1 MADIG
6 VNTDQRL
13 VRIDGQC
20 GGVSFSNMGS
30 SGYTVKEVLLN
41 ESILNPG
48 LQTLV
53 TLHSYIYMPGKDLDS
68 FKGGQLSLSLA
79 NKDGDNLSVAQKIYR
94 LDNRDFN
101 PSNVGATEE
110 FTLHAC
116 DQSLLSDAKSLVS
129 KSWKCETPDKIVKY
143 VLQSCAG
150 VRNLEVDS
158 ASPAR
163 DYIAENI
170 HPFQVVVQQ
179 ANVALD
185 GDDPSFVH
193 FMTYKN
199 NGTHHFKSLKKL
211 CKGSVSGSN
220 QFYYNDGGGESKYSY
235 NANKQAAITF
245 MFPCDFDLLSDIL
258 NGVDESGQNINS
270 LTTVNP
276 LNMAMQLFGMG
287 GGGGSGGGLM
297 SGSCGVGSGNAKQ
310 SVTNKGTAKDQ
321 GGCETDVEKHL
332 LKRQARMGL
341 LEKDKIAL
349 RMTTAWR
356 PDIHVGD
363 LVGLNCQ
370 NNRNSRNGAGGCVVY
385 GSGTYLVTALT
396 HKIMHGG
403 FATTTM
409 DCVAQTAGGGIV

>member
-1 MADIG
+1 M
-6 VNTDQRL
+6 
-13 VRIDGQC
+13 
-20 GGVSFSNMGS
+20 
-30 SGYTVKEVLLN
+30 
-41 ESILNPG
+41 
-48 LQTLV
+48 
-53 TLHSYIYMPGKDLDS
+53 
-68 FKGGQLSLSLA
+68 
-79 NKDGDNLSVAQKIYR
+79 
-94 LDNRDFN
+94 
-101 PSNVGATEE
+101 
-110 FTLHAC
+110 
-116 DQSLLSDAKSLVS
+116 
-129 KSWKCETPDKIVKY
+129 
-143 VLQSCAG
+143 
-150 VRNLEVDS
+150 DS

-211 CKGSVSGSN
+211 CRGSVSSGN

-287 GGGGSGGGLM
+287 GGGGGGLM

-363 LVGLNCQ
+363 LIGLNWQ
-370 NNRNSRNGAGGCVVY
+370 NNRNSRNGAGGGVVY